1 MSTRLRLTLALI
13 GATLVVPAT
22 AVAAN
27 TISFTPPTTAS
38 FSKTLTGVD
47 LTGTYSL
54 VIPVSYTSNGNNNF
68 ATSGWHI
75 TATSTTFKGNAT
87 TKLLSTTA
95 SSITAFTDSA
105 GCTLS
110 NCDDPANTVAYPV
123 TIPAGTTAPSPLTV
137 YSAAAGSGTGG
148 NTLTM
153 QVSVAIPANTFSDT
167 YKSTVTLAIIE
178 GP

>member
-1 MSTRLRLTLALI
+1 MTTRMRLTLAVL
-13 GATLVVPAT
+13 GATLVLPAA

-27 TISFTPPTTAS
+27 TISFTPPATAS

-54 VIPVSYTSNGNNNF
+54 AIPVSYTS
-68 ATSGWHI
+68 TSSNTLAQNGWHI
-75 TATSTTFKGNAT
+75 TATSTTFKGTAT
-87 TKLLSTTA
+87 AKLLSTTA

-105 GCTLS
+105 GCTLT
-110 NCDDPANTVAYPV
+110 NCDDATNTIAYPV
-123 TIPAGTTAPSPLTV
+123 TIPAGTTAPTPVTI
-137 YSAAAGSGTGG
+137 YSAAAPSGTGG
-148 NTLTM
+148 NTVTM
-153 QVSVAIPANTFSDT
+153 QVSVAIPANTFSDS